1 MLSSKFGH
9 LEKLNFPALA
19 KVMGDGL
26 ASHEGAR
33 WAKHRRILGP
43 AFQLEK
49 LKVHT
54 EYNDCTY
61 TLLRRV
67 DRLDGPN
74 WREMCSAC
82 CQRSLRAAKSW

>member
-54 EYNDCTY
+54 E
-61 TLLRRV
+61 
-67 DRLDGPN
+67 
-74 WREMCSAC
+74 
-82 CQRSLRAAKSW
+82 